1 MAELI
6 WLHEGALRR
15 THPVFAAANADAAVI
30 FVWDRM
36 RFKAGHMGVRRQLFI
51 HETLAELDLD
61 LFEGDAVELIP
72 RLITARR
79 ADRLL
84 VPASPDPAIRAQIAA
99 IGTAMPD
106 LTVDVVDE
114 VPFVTIEAEPDLGR
128 FFRYWNKARKSALRA
143 NGL

>member
-84 VPASPDPAIRAQIAA
+84 ATDCAGRGSLAALPWAGFREFLVRRVVQRVDQRADQ
-99 IGTAMPD
+99 
-106 LTVDVVDE
+106 
-114 VPFVTIEAEPDLGR
+114 
-128 FFRYWNKARKSALRA
+128 
-143 NGL
+143 